1 MPYATGSRFRQFA
14 WMGVAAILLSAFA
27 AGPALATDLTGTWT
41 GHWKS
46 HTNGHEGPMKARFK
60 RINACQYQVRFSG
73 RFYTI
78 IPFCYTETMN
88 IIADDGQTVELSA
101 SSKLCVF
108 GTFHMR
114 AAANHCDFNANYAA
128 ASDQGFFRLS
138 RTGN

>member
-1 MPYATGSRFRQFA
+1 
-14 WMGVAAILLSAFA
+14 
-27 AGPALATDLTGTWT
+27 
-41 GHWKS
+41 
-46 HTNGHEGPMKARFK
+46 
-60 RINACQYQVRFSG
+60 VRFSG